1 MIQKLSDYIADFL
14 VDNGICTVFGVT
26 GGGAMHL
33 NDSLGHKEGLQ
44 FIFNHNEQ
52 GSAVAAEGYTRLTG
66 KLAAVNVTS
75 GPGGTN
81 AMTGVLGGWLDSI
94 PMFVISGQVKRETTT
109 WATDIPL
116 RQLGD
121 QEYQIVESVRNM
133 TKYAVMVT
141 DEKEIAYHLEK
152 ALFLATKGRGG
163 PVWIDVPLDIQA
175 AKIETDELVH
185 FTGSDE
191 EKELREKEIPEKVSA
206 ETADTILKKIAEAK
220 RPLLYAGTGIRLGGA
235 EAEFLKLVEKLQ
247 IPVVTAWNAHDTLPD
262 TSPYFVGRPGTVG
275 TRGGNF
281 AVENADLVL
290 VLASRLNIRL
300 ISYNYKD
307 WAKNA
312 FKIVVD
318 IDENELNKPTINP
331 DMKVHADVKDLM
343 EMILSRI
350 DSGAYSPDQEQ
361 ADSHESWLKF
371 SRDINKKYP
380 ADLPEY
386 SNVEKPLNP
395 YTFVRKMFEDYADN
409 DICITGNGSA
419 CVIGFQAAVIKDN
432 TRLFTNSGCASMG
445 YGLPAA
451 LGAAVAVRDIR
462 DGRLENIDGK
472 IAESAEKNNEPKN
485 SLNRIWMDK
494 ENVPDRVICLDGD
507 GSLMMNLQELQT
519 IRENNLNL
527 KLFVLNNNGY
537 HSIRQTQN
545 NLFHDGLVGVC
556 KGNGVSFPPF
566 DKLAD
571 TFGFKFVR
579 IDELNG
585 LDDKVRETL
594 ESEGPV
600 LCEVVVSDEQIFSP
614 KLSSKVLPDGKIVSP
629 PIDDMFPFLDR
640 EEYEAN
646 KLN

>member
-1 MIQKLSDYIADFL
+1 MIQKLSDYVADFL
-14 VDNGICTVFGVT
+14 VNNGIDTVFGVT

-33 NDSLGHKEGLQ
+33 NDSLGHKEGLH

-52 GSAVAAEGYTRLTG
+52 GSSVAAEGYTRLTG
-66 KLAAVNVTS
+66 RLAAVNVTS

-81 AMTGVLGGWLDSI
+81 AITGVLGGWLDSI

-141 DEKEIAYHLEK
+141 DETEIAYHLEK

-163 PVWIDVPLDIQA
+163 PVWIDIPLDIQA
-175 AKIETDELVH
+175 ARIETDELKH
-185 FTGSDE
+185 FNGTQE
-191 EKELREKEIPEKVSA
+191 ERELLTAQVPSPVNEA
-206 ETADTILKKIAEAK
+206 TADDILQKIAAAK
-220 RPLLYAGTGIRLGGA
+220 RPLIFAGTGIRLGDS
-235 EAEFLKLVEKLQ
+235 EEEFLDLVEKLG

-262 TSPYFVGRPGTVG
+262 TSPYFVGRPGTIG

-281 AVENADLVL
+281 ATENADLIL
-290 VLASRLNIRL
+290 VLGSRLNIRL

-312 FKIVVD
+312 YKIVVD
-318 IDENELNKPTINP
+318 IDKNELNKPTISP

-343 EMILSRI
+343 
-350 DSGAYSPDQEQ
+350 Q
-361 ADSHESWLKF
+361 ALIREINAGKYTKGNEEHKKWLEF
-371 SRDINKKYP
+371 SRSINEKYP
-380 ADLPEY
+380 AVLPEY
-386 SNVEKPLNP
+386 SDTDKPLNP
-395 YTFVRKMFEDYADN
+395 YVFVKSLFETSSEDDV
-409 DICITGNGSA
+409 CITGNGSA
-419 CVIGFQAAVIKDN
+419 CVIGFQAAVIKSK

-451 LGAAVAVRDIR
+451 LGAAVALTSADNR
-462 DGRLENIDGK
+462 GK
-472 IAESAEKNNEPKN
+472 VFGKMYQVVEQNFEQ
-485 SLNRIWMDK
+485 DK
-494 ENVPDRVICLDGD
+494 KDHRVICLDGD

-566 DKLAD
+566 EKLAD
-571 TFGFKFVR
+571 TFGFKYFK
-579 IDELNG
+579 IDSLKSNTLDEDGKVSSDLELTTMLNAA
-585 LDDKVRETL
+585 LIA
-594 ESEGPV
+594 EGPV

-640 EEYEAN
+640 VEYESN

>member
-14 VDNGICTVFGVT
+14 VDNGIDTVFGVT

-33 NDSLGHKEGLQ
+33 NDSLGHKEGLN

-52 GSAVAAEGYTRLTG
+52 GSSVAAEGYTRLTG

-109 WATDIPL
+109 WATDVPL

-121 QEYQIVESVRNM
+121 QEYQIVESVKNM
-133 TKYAVMVT
+133 TKYAVMVV
-141 DEKEIAYHLEK
+141 DENEIAYHLEK

-163 PVWIDVPLDIQA
+163 PVWIDVPLDVQA
-175 AKIETDELVH
+175 AKIETDNLKH
-185 FTGSDE
+185 FTGSAE
-191 EKELREKEIPEKVSA
+191 EAELLKEEIPPAVSDAIA
-206 ETADTILKKIAEAK
+206 EEILDKIANAK
-220 RPLLYAGTGIRLGGA
+220 RPLIFAGTGIRLA
-235 EAEFLKLVEKLQ
+235 DSEKEFLELVDKLD
-247 IPVVTAWNAHDTLPD
+247 IPVVTAWNAHDVLPD
-262 TSPYFVGRPGTVG
+262 TSKYFVGRPGTVG

-281 AVENADLVL
+281 ATENADLIL

-312 FKIVVD
+312 YKIIVD
-318 IDENELNKPTINP
+318 IDKNELDKPTVSP

-343 EMILSRI
+343 QALIRGCDAGKYNRSSE
-350 DSGAYSPDQEQ
+350 AEQ
-361 ADSHESWLKF
+361 AQASWLEF
-371 SRDINKKYP
+371 SRKLNEKYP
-380 ADLPEY
+380 AVCEEY
-386 SNVEKPLNP
+386 YNDEILNP
-395 YTFVRKMFEDYADN
+395 YVFMKKLFDDAAEDDVFV
-409 DICITGNGSA
+409 TGNGSA
-419 CVIGFQAAVIKDN
+419 CVIGFQAAVIKN
-432 TRLFTNSGCASMG
+432 KTRLFTNSGCASMG

-451 LGAAVAVRDIR
+451 LGAAIAMKNPE
-462 DGRLENIDGK
+462 LEKLINDK
-472 IAESAEKNNEPKN
+472 AEDAAKKGH
-485 SLNRIWMDK
+485 
-494 ENVPDRVICLDGD
+494 RVVCLDGD

-519 IRENNLNL
+519 IKENDLNL
-527 KLFVLNNNGY
+527 KLFVINNNGY

-545 NLFHDGLVGVC
+545 NLFHNGLVGVC

-571 TFGFKFVR
+571 TFGFKFFK
-579 IDELNG
+579 IDS
-585 LDDKVRETL
+585 L
-594 ESEGPV
+594 ESIDSKIEEALSAEGPV

-629 PIDDMFPFLDR
+629 PIDDMFPFLER

>member
-1 MIQKLSDYIADFL
+1 MIQKLSDYVADFL
-14 VDNGICTVFGVT
+14 VNNGIDTVFGVT

-33 NDSLGHKEGLQ
+33 NDSLGHKEGLH

-52 GSAVAAEGYTRLTG
+52 GSSVAAEGYTRLTG
-66 KLAAVNVTS
+66 RLAAVNVTS

-81 AMTGVLGGWLDSI
+81 AITGVLGGWLDSI

-141 DEKEIAYHLEK
+141 DETEIAYHLEK

-163 PVWIDVPLDIQA
+163 PVWIDIPLDIQA
-175 AKIETDELVH
+175 ARIETDELKH
-185 FTGSDE
+185 FNGTQE
-191 EKELREKEIPEKVSA
+191 ERELLTAQVPSPVNEA
-206 ETADTILKKIAEAK
+206 TADDILQKIAAAK
-220 RPLLYAGTGIRLGGA
+220 RPLIFAGTGIRLGDS
-235 EAEFLKLVEKLQ
+235 EEDFLDLVEKLG

-281 AVENADLVL
+281 ATENADLIL
-290 VLASRLNIRL
+290 VLGSRLNIRL

-312 FKIVVD
+312 YKIVVD
-318 IDENELNKPTINP
+318 IDKNELNKPTISP

-343 EMILSRI
+343 
-350 DSGAYSPDQEQ
+350 Q
-361 ADSHESWLKF
+361 ALIREINAGKYTKGNEEHKKWLEF
-371 SRDINKKYP
+371 SRSINEKYP
-380 ADLPEY
+380 AVLPEY
-386 SNVEKPLNP
+386 SDTDKPLNP
-395 YTFVRKMFEDYADN
+395 YVFVKSLFETMSEDDV
-409 DICITGNGSA
+409 CITGNGSA
-419 CVIGFQAAVIKDN
+419 CVIGFQAAVIKSK

-451 LGAAVAVRDIR
+451 LGAAVALTSADNR
-462 DGRLENIDGK
+462 GK
-472 IAESAEKNNEPKN
+472 VFGKMYQVVEQNFEQ
-485 SLNRIWMDK
+485 DK
-494 ENVPDRVICLDGD
+494 KDHRVICLDGD

-566 DKLAD
+566 EKLAD
-571 TFGFKFVR
+571 TFGFKYFK
-579 IDELNG
+579 IDSLKSNTLDEDGKVSSNLELTTMLNAA
-585 LDDKVRETL
+585 LIA
-594 ESEGPV
+594 EGPV

-640 EEYEAN
+640 DEYESN

>member
-1 MIQKLSDYIADFL
+1 MIQKLSDYVADFL
-14 VDNGICTVFGVT
+14 VNNGIDTVFGVT

-33 NDSLGHKEGLQ
+33 NDSLGHKEGLH

-52 GSAVAAEGYTRLTG
+52 GSSVAAEGYTRLTG
-66 KLAAVNVTS
+66 RLAAVNVTS

-81 AMTGVLGGWLDSI
+81 AITGVLGGWLDSI

-141 DEKEIAYHLEK
+141 DETEIAYHLEK

-163 PVWIDVPLDIQA
+163 PVWIDIPLDIQA
-175 AKIETDELVH
+175 ARIETDELKH
-185 FTGSDE
+185 FNGTQE
-191 EKELREKEIPEKVSA
+191 ERELLTAQVPSPVNEA
-206 ETADTILKKIAEAK
+206 TADDILQKIAAAK
-220 RPLLYAGTGIRLGGA
+220 RPLIFAGTGIRLGDS
-235 EAEFLKLVEKLQ
+235 EEDFLDLVEKLG

-281 AVENADLVL
+281 ATENADLIL
-290 VLASRLNIRL
+290 VLGSRLNIRL

-312 FKIVVD
+312 YKIVVD
-318 IDENELNKPTINP
+318 IDKNELNKPTISP

-343 EMILSRI
+343 
-350 DSGAYSPDQEQ
+350 Q
-361 ADSHESWLKF
+361 ALIREINAGKYTKGNEEHKKWLEF
-371 SRDINKKYP
+371 SRSINEKYP
-380 ADLPEY
+380 AVLPEY
-386 SNVEKPLNP
+386 SDTDKPLNP
-395 YTFVRKMFEDYADN
+395 YVFVKSLFETMSEDDV
-409 DICITGNGSA
+409 CITGNGSA
-419 CVIGFQAAVIKDN
+419 CVIGFQAAVIKSK

-451 LGAAVAVRDIR
+451 LGAAVALTSADNR
-462 DGRLENIDGK
+462 GK
-472 IAESAEKNNEPKN
+472 VFGKMYQVVEQNFEQ
-485 SLNRIWMDK
+485 DK
-494 ENVPDRVICLDGD
+494 KDHRVICLDGD

-566 DKLAD
+566 EKLAD
-571 TFGFKFVR
+571 TFGFKYFK
-579 IDELNG
+579 IDSLKSNTLDEDGKVSSDLELTTMLNAA
-585 LDDKVRETL
+585 LIA
-594 ESEGPV
+594 EGPV

-640 EEYEAN
+640 DEYESN

>member
-1 MIQKLSDYIADFL
+1 MIQKLSDYVADFL
-14 VDNGICTVFGVT
+14 VNNGIDTVFGVT

-33 NDSLGHKEGLQ
+33 NDSLGHKEGLH

-52 GSAVAAEGYTRLTG
+52 GSSVAAEGYTRLTG
-66 KLAAVNVTS
+66 RLAAVNVTS

-81 AMTGVLGGWLDSI
+81 AITGVLGGWLDSI

-133 TKYAVMVT
+133 TKYAVMVI
-141 DEKEIAYHLEK
+141 DETEIAYHLEK

-163 PVWIDVPLDIQA
+163 PVWIDIPLDIQA
-175 AKIETDELVH
+175 ARIETEELKH
-185 FTGSDE
+185 FNGTQE
-191 EKELREKEIPEKVSA
+191 ERELLTAQVPSPVNEA
-206 ETADTILKKIAEAK
+206 TADDILQKIAAAK
-220 RPLLYAGTGIRLGGA
+220 RPLVFAGTGIRLGDS
-235 EAEFLKLVEKLQ
+235 EEEFLDLVEKLG

-281 AVENADLVL
+281 ATENADLIL
-290 VLASRLNIRL
+290 VLGSRLNIRL

-312 FKIVVD
+312 YKIVVD
-318 IDENELNKPTINP
+318 IDKNELNKPTISP

-343 EMILSRI
+343 
-350 DSGAYSPDQEQ
+350 Q
-361 ADSHESWLKF
+361 ALIREINAGKYTKGNEEHKKWLEF
-371 SRDINKKYP
+371 SRSINEKYP
-380 ADLPEY
+380 AVLPEY
-386 SNVEKPLNP
+386 SETDKPLNP
-395 YTFVRKMFEDYADN
+395 YVFVKSLFETMSEDDV
-409 DICITGNGSA
+409 CITGNGSA
-419 CVIGFQAAVIKDN
+419 CVIGFQAAVIKSK

-451 LGAAVAVRDIR
+451 LGAAVALTSADNR
-462 DGRLENIDGK
+462 GK
-472 IAESAEKNNEPKN
+472 VFGKMYQVVEQNFEQ
-485 SLNRIWMDK
+485 DK
-494 ENVPDRVICLDGD
+494 KDHRVICLDGD

-556 KGNGVSFPPF
+556 EGNGVSFPPF
-566 DKLAD
+566 EKLAD
-571 TFGFKFVR
+571 TFGFKYFK
-579 IDELNG
+579 IDSLKSNTLDEDGKVSSDLELTTMLNAA
-585 LDDKVRETL
+585 LIA
-594 ESEGPV
+594 EGPV

-640 EEYEAN
+640 DEYESN